1 MPECRRAWFQTV
13 QKQVIGQFVRTLV
26 AVGIVVRQAIVQ
38 QQLSAVAHRL
48 GIRQPAAQIVSARI
62 VGDIL
67 VELGRRVGIEIARQ
81 RIAIVVLI
89 VFRQTALKRGN
100 QHTAGPTAETVHPDQ
115 TARQVVAGGP
125 IAGKAFQK
133 VQDRPFDTGPPRQCR
148 RRIAARHVVGLEAKR
163 RTEHQRIVRVDL
175 VLDARVEPMI
185 EVFIKITAPDG
196 FVYEFG
202 GDVSYLE
209 YFIPNN
215 PEGITVR
222 PRYITSWHLKS
233 IVAPNQ
239 RRIDFEYVSVLQPN
253 RYNYFTYFHSDIET
267 NSMCITDP
275 SKSTISRKGVGES
288 KRYEMID
295 DIHIP
300 IISQVNVDGN
310 MAIKFLVSDRFRFY
324 GDSDALSK
332 CLIGIKYYHYDTEI
346 RSVSLSIK

>member
-1 MPECRRAWFQTV
+1 MLIIDIGHEHRLFATVAETGPGPVGQITAVIGIRQTV
-13 QKQVIGQFVRTLV
+13 QKQVIGQFVRALV

-115 TARQVVAGGP
+115 TARQVVAGRP

-148 RRIAARHVVGLEAKR
+148 RRIAARHVVGLETKR
-163 RTEHQRIVRVDL
+163 RTEHQRIVRVDF

-185 EVFIKITAPDG
+185 EVTG
-196 FVYEFG
+196 TRS
-202 GDVSYLE
+202 SYIVILLLDE
-209 YFIPNN
+209 IVP
-215 PEGITVR
+215 VR
-222 PRYITSWHLKS
+222 QRLGSYCPRQS
-233 IVAPNQ
+233 
-239 RRIDFEYVSVLQPN
+239 
-253 RYNYFTYFHSDIET
+253 
-267 NSMCITDP
+267 
-275 SKSTISRKGVGES
+275 
-288 KRYEMID
+288 
-295 DIHIP
+295 
-300 IISQVNVDGN
+300 
-310 MAIKFLVSDRFRFY
+310 
-324 GDSDALSK
+324 
-332 CLIGIKYYHYDTEI
+332 
-346 RSVSLSIK
+346 